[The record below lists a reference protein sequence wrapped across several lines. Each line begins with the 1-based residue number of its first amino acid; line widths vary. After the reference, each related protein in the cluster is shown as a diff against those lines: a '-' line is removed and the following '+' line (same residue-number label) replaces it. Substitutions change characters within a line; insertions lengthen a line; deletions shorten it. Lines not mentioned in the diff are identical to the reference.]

1 MKGEHLHMG
10 IPRTESALG
19 SGRPEERLAYL
30 LAISVIFFQEQS
42 GAGEVLDKRVIIIQR
57 KEVRCFVAVADFGRI
72 IVLCWLYL

>member
-30 LAISVIFFQEQS
+30 LAISVIFFS
-42 GAGEVLDKRVIIIQR
+42 GTKW
-57 KEVRCFVAVADFGRI
+57 GRGSP
-72 IVLCWLYL
+72 